1 MDWFKMQTVWGASV
15 ERLSDAEAGRF
26 VKALYAFIRDGAEFE
41 GSSGREDPITWQAL
55 ETLRGDVESFKKT
68 EANRIAHEEA
78 IKEKRRQAA
87 KSRWQMQND
96 ADASK
101 CMQKDANA
109 DDCKICNA
117 NASENKNKNLKEDL
131 KENTLTG
138 VQEKRKRFSP
148 PTLEEVSA
156 YCRERHNKVDPQ
168 RFIDYYE
175 ARGWELKH
183 GQKVKDWM
191 ACIRTWE
198 SQYKVTPMTR
208 DKASGWN
215 YEQRDYSEDELEAR
229 CEDI

>member
-1 MDWFKMQTVWGASV
+1 MARSYLKVYFDFEEKTGELNDGEKGRLLLALLRYAMSGEKPVLSGNERYLFPTFK
-15 ERLSDAEAGRF
+15 
-26 VKALYAFIRDGAEFE
+26 
-41 GSSGREDPITWQAL
+41 
-55 ETLRGDVESFKKT
+55 GDVDREIAVYET
-68 EANRIAHEEA
+68 RIANGMRGGRPAREETENNQT
-78 IKEKRRQAA
+78 KPNVTETEPNGTETPK
-87 KSRWQMQND
+87 
-96 ADASK
+96 
-101 CMQKDANA
+101 
-109 DDCKICNA
+109 
-117 NASENKNKNLKEDL
+117 NKNKEQENI

-138 VQEKRKRFSP
+138 EKEKRKRFSP

-191 ACIRTWE
+191 ACVRTWE

-208 DKASGWN
+208 DKGSGWN
-215 YEQRDYSEDELEAR
+215 YEQRDYSEDELESR